1 VGNNGALWVI
11 LVVLRIAVNKM
22 SAVKTDSLAVY
33 NSCFRHGVDEKRRV
47 QIPAKWRPEDDGVE
61 LTMMLWPKHNAG
73 ICLRV
78 LPPAQMAQLMA
89 DIDAMPKGDEKKIY
103 LKRFIGSESAQVT
116 LDKAGRICVP
126 DEMAR
131 EADIKDEAVLVGL
144 LDRFE
149 IWNPARYEKVK
160 AADAML
166 AHEAF
171 KFME

>member
-1 VGNNGALWVI
+1 MADALP
-11 LVVLRIAVNKM
+11 
-22 SAVKTDSLAVY
+22 SQTY
-33 NSCFRHGVDEKRRV
+33 YTSCFRHGVDEKRRV
-47 QIPAKWRPEDDGVE
+47 QIPAKWRPEADGTE
-61 LTMMLWPKHNAG
+61 LTVMLWPKHHAG
-73 ICLRV
+73 TCLRV

-89 DIDAMPKGDEKKIY
+89 DIEAMPKGDEKKIY

-116 LDKAGRICVP
+116 LDKAGRICLP

-131 EADIKDEAVLVGL
+131 KAEITDDVVFVGL

-160 AADAML
+160 AADAAL

>member
-1 VGNNGALWVI
+1 
-11 LVVLRIAVNKM
+11 M
-22 SAVKTDSLAVY
+22 SDAKPVPPTYY
-33 NSCFRHGVDEKRRV
+33 NSCYQHGVDEKRRV
-47 QIPAKWRPEDDGVE
+47 QIPAKWRPADAGTE
-61 LTMMLWPKHNAG
+61 LTMMVWPKHHAG
-73 ICLRV
+73 TCLRV

-89 DIDAMPKGDEKKIY
+89 DIDARPKGDEKKIY
-103 LKRFIGSESAQVT
+103 LKRFIGSESVQVT
-116 LDKAGRICVP
+116 LDKAGRICLP

-131 EADIKDEAVLVGL
+131 KAEIKDEVVLVGL

-160 AADAML
+160 AADAVL